1 MRVMTRNR
9 VPKAVKT
16 GTAVLAG
23 GAGGTAI
30 VLLATIAF
38 ACTEVMGPLTLTPT
52 SGPGGTV
59 VMTTASGLKVSPAQY
74 ALHLG
79 KTSSS
84 DCMAFKGVTT
94 LKTVPTDASGG
105 WSNVSVTIPRST
117 TLGTHG
123 LCGMEVYP
131 IKGQTGTMHDT
142 FTVT

>member
-1 MRVMTRNR
+1 MTGNR
-9 VPKAVKT
+9 VLKAAKT
-16 GTAVLAG
+16 AAAVVAA
-23 GAGGTAI
+23 GAGGSAL
-30 VLLATIAF
+30 VVLATVAF

-59 VMTTASGLKVSPAQY
+59 VMTTASGLKVAPAQY
-74 ALHLG
+74 ALHLA

-94 LKTVPTDASGG
+94 LKTVSTDASGG
-105 WSNVSVTIPRST
+105 WPNVPVTIPRST
-117 TLGTHG
+117 SLGTHG

>member
-1 MRVMTRNR
+1 MKGDR

-16 GTAVLAG
+16 CKAVLAG
-23 GAGGTAI
+23 GAGGTAL
-30 VLLATIAF
+30 VLLATVAF

-59 VMTTASGLKVSPAQY
+59 VTTSASGLKIGPAQY
-74 ALHLG
+74 ALHLA
-79 KTSSS
+79 KTTSG

-94 LKTVPTDASGG
+94 LATVTTDSGGG
-105 WSNVSVTIPRST
+105 WSNVPVTIPRST
-117 TLGTHG
+117 TLGTHL

-131 IKGQTGTMHDT
+131 IKGQTGTTHDS